1 MKDFLINNWLEIVV
15 ILAIMGFVLL
25 LAFRGKKGIAMLLYI
40 LVTEAERIYGS
51 KTGSLKFD
59 YVFERIRAALPAIIR
74 PFFSKK
80 CLTTMIETALTRAKE
95 RWIREGG
102 LVEYIKPDDSQNA
115 DSDASDTEKPT

>member
-1 MKDFLINNWLEIVV
+1 MKDFLTDNWLGIVM
-15 ILAIMGFVLL
+15 ILVIMGFVLL
-25 LAFRGKKGIAMLLYI
+25 LALRGKKGIATLLYI
-40 LVTEAERIYGS
+40 LVTEAERLYGS

-102 LVEYIKPDDSQNA
+102 LSEYIKSDDSKDVDSA
-115 DSDASDTEKPT
+115 DPDTDNPT